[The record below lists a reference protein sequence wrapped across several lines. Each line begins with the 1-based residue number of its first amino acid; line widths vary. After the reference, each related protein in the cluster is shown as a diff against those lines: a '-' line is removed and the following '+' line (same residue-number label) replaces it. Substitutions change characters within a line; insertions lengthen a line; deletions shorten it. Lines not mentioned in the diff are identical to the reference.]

1 MTKGLVIRMKRV
13 LICDDAAFMRLSIM
27 KMLKGNGYDVAGEAS
42 NGDEAI
48 EQYKILNPDIVL
60 MDITMPGLDGI
71 SAVKAIK
78 EYDPNA
84 IIIMCSA
91 MGQYEKIMEA
101 IQAVAKD
108 FVVKPFEEPRLIA
121 ALKKWS
127 E

>member
-1 MTKGLVIRMKRV
+1 MKGILV
-13 LICDDAAFMRLSIM
+13 CDDAAFMRLSIN
-27 KMLKGNGYDVAGEAS
+27 KMLKGNGFDVAGEAA

-48 EQYKILNPDIVL
+48 EQYKILNPDMVL

-71 SAVKAIK
+71 SAVRAIK
-78 EYDPNA
+78 EYDPSA

-91 MGQYEKIMEA
+91 MGQYDKIMEA
-101 IQAVAKD
+101 IQAGAKD
-108 FVVKPFEEPRLIA
+108 FVVKPFEEKRLIE

>member
-1 MTKGLVIRMKRV
+1 MKRV

-101 IQAVAKD
+101 IQAGAKD
-108 FVVKPFEEPRLIA
+108 FVQKPLDRQQVLDLVNKFLEGR
-121 ALKKWS
+121 
-127 E
+127 

>member
-84 IIIMCSA
+84 IIIR
-91 MGQYEKIMEA
+91 EA
-101 IQAVAKD
+101 VTVTKD
-108 FVVKPFEEPRLIA
+108 IISICFFDFIEFLTNK
-121 ALKKWS
+121 
-127 E
+127 